1 MLYLRIL
8 SFLLCIFSL
17 CYYYDITI
25 TIRDNKPQE
34 YVIAEKAKHGRSN
47 DIIILHRG
55 KRYSVGYPD
64 AYEKVSPRDHVA
76 LIYNDRLDYFY
87 VPGTLSLYKRYVY
100 LSFAGFLI
108 LLLYPFAQ
116 NLFTKRKQ

>member
-17 CYYYDITI
+17 CYYYDITL

-34 YVIAEKAKHGRSN
+34 YVIEEKARHGRSN
-47 DIIILHRG
+47 DIIILHKG
-55 KRYSVGYPD
+55 KRYSVGYPN
-64 AYEKVSPRDHVA
+64 AYEKVSSGDHVT

-87 VPGTLSLYKRYVY
+87 VPGSSLYKRYVY
-100 LSFAGFLI
+100 LSFSSFLI
-108 LLLYPFAQ
+108 LLIYPYARR
-116 NLFTKRKQ
+116 LLTKRKR